1 MVIGFLGSCLL
12 AGCGA
17 TRTEDRY
24 AAAWEGVLQSSQW
37 QASVSDPE
45 AVIPAPEAKYYALP
59 EVQWATLK
67 AVNPE
72 FMELYPKLVSRAY
85 FRLIADA
92 LNSDRRVTR
101 AYQQVYLEAHQ
112 PRNADNQGK
121 QDELEMARRRFLAH
135 RRMLEGLRNWKSFNP
150 YGSDDLDF
158 FLREQM
164 RPAFAMH
171 QKGAGNRRIVEHLMR
186 HLADLYHLQGEGGVL
201 PVQKE
206 PE

>member
-1 MVIGFLGSCLL
+1 MRSSLVMAFLGGFLLT
-12 AGCGA
+12 GCGSA
-17 TRTEDRY
+17 RTEDRY
-24 AAAWEGVLQSSQW
+24 AAAWQGVLESSQW

-45 AVIPAPEAKYYALP
+45 AVVPAPDSRYYALP
-59 EVQWATLK
+59 EVQWATLRT
-67 AVNPE
+67 VSPE

-101 AYQQVYLEAHQ
+101 AYQRVYLEAHQ
-112 PRNADNQGK
+112 PRYENDRAK
-121 QDELEMARRRFLAH
+121 QEELEVTRRRFLAH

-186 HLADLYHLQGEGGVL
+186 NLADLYHLQGEGQN
-201 PVQKE
+201 P
-206 PE
+206 PTD